1 MAIPWTTIITF
12 LLNIGNFLIL
22 RSQASAEVKKKW
34 REYVD
39 AMTETRLVSAR
50 FKNSWEGIRKRLD
63 DQAGKNILT
72 ETNP

>member
-1 MAIPWTTIITF
+1 MTPALWAPIITF

-39 AMTETRLVSAR
+39 SMTETRLVSAR
-50 FKNSWEGIRKRLD
+50 FKASWGDVRKRLD
-63 DQAGKNILT
+63 DQAAKN
-72 ETNP
+72 P